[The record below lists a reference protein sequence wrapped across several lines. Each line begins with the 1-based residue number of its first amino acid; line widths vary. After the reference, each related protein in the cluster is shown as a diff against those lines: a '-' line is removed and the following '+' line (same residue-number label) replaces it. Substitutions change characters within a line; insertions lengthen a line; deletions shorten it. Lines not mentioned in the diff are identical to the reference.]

1 MIEILIT
8 IITFSF
14 MLMLF
19 KYFEKYAIDNLQA
32 IIVNYLTAGSLAIFS
47 ANYNGL
53 NTEFSAILNS
63 NYFFIS
69 IIIGFLFIVTFN
81 LLAHGT
87 QKVGIAVTTV
97 SNKMSM
103 VIPVVMGIYLF
114 HESFNLIK
122 FSGLFIALI
131 AIYLSSV
138 EKGKLNFNKKYI
150 LLITL
155 IFLGQGIADSSLNW
169 AQKRL
174 LNNNNLELFF
184 GSVFYMSAVFGVL
197 YFFYKVIK
205 QQNKIQYKSIL
216 WGIALGVPN
225 YFTLYFFIKALKSEL
240 FESSEVFPI
249 VNMGIIILSA
259 LGGIILFRE
268 KLSLSNWAG
277 IALAILAIG
286 LISF

>member
-1 MIEILIT
+1 
-8 IITFSF
+8 

-19 KYFEKYAIDNLQA
+19 KYFEKYEIDNLQA
-32 IIVNYLTAGSLAIFS
+32 IIVNYLTAGNLAIIS
-47 ANYNGL
+47 AYYNGL
-53 NTEFSAILNS
+53 NTEFSGILNS
-63 NYFFIS
+63 NYFLIS
-69 IIIGFLFIVTFN
+69 IMIGFLFIVTFN

-87 QKVGIAVTTV
+87 QKLGIAVTTV

-103 VIPVVMGIYLF
+103 LVPVFMGIYLF
-114 HESFNLIK
+114 QETFNLIK
-122 FSGLFIALI
+122 LSGLLIALI

-138 EKGKLNFNKKYI
+138 QKGKLNFKKKYI
-150 LLITL
+150 LLIAL

-169 AQKRL
+169 AQKRV

-184 GSVFYMSAVFGVL
+184 GSVFYISAVFGLL
-197 YFFYKVIK
+197 YLLYKMIK
-205 QQNKIQYKSIL
+205 QQNKIQYKSIF

-225 YFTLYFFIKALKSEL
+225 YFTLYFFIKSLKSEV

-268 KLSLSNWAG
+268 KLSISNWTG
-277 IALAILAIG
+277 IALAILSIG

>member
-1 MIEILIT
+1 
-8 IITFSF
+8 

-19 KYFEKYAIDNLQA
+19 KYFEKYEIDNLQA
-32 IIVNYLTAGSLAIFS
+32 IIVNYLTAGTLAIIS

-53 NTEFSAILNS
+53 NTEFSVILNS
-63 NYFFIS
+63 NYFLIS
-69 IIIGFLFIVTFN
+69 IMIGFLFIVTFN

-87 QKVGIAVTTV
+87 QKLGIAVTTV

-103 VIPVVMGIYLF
+103 LVPVFMGIYLF
-114 HESFNLIK
+114 QETFNLIK
-122 FSGLFIALI
+122 LSGLLIALI

-138 EKGKLNFNKKYI
+138 QKGKLNFKKKYI
-150 LLITL
+150 LLIAL

-169 AQKRL
+169 AQKRV

-184 GSVFYMSAVFGVL
+184 GSVFYISAVFGLIYLL
-197 YFFYKVIK
+197 YKMIK
-205 QQNKIQYKSIL
+205 QQNKIQYKSIF
-216 WGIALGVPN
+216 WGIGLGVPN
-225 YFTLYFFIKALKSEL
+225 YFTLYFFIKSLKSEV

-268 KLSLSNWAG
+268 KLSFSNWTG
-277 IALAILAIG
+277 IALAILSIG

>member
-14 MLMLF
+14 ILMLF

-32 IIVNYLTAGSLAIFS
+32 IIFNYLTAGSLAIFN

-103 VIPVVMGIYLF
+103 VLPVVMGIYLF

-184 GSVFYMSAVFGVL
+184 GSVFYMSAVFGFL
-197 YFFYKVIK
+197 YFLYKVIK
-205 QQNKIQYKSIL
+205 QKNKIQYKSIL

-225 YFTLYFFIKALKSEL
+225 YFTLYFFIKALKSEV